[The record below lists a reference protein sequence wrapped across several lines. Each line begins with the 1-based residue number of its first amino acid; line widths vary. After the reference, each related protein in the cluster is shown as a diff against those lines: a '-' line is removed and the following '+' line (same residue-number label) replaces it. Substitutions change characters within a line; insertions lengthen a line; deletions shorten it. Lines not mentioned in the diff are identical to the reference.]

1 MLRRSNHVEILLKRL
16 DVTLLYAECVNKG
29 FIGSSVLF
37 EILKVGFEWGVEVSR
52 CQFKLVVRV
61 PKHGRPLCFS
71 QFSVPNMLLGES

>member
-16 DVTLLYAECVNKG
+16 DVTLLYAECVNKW

-61 PKHGRPLCFS
+61 PKHGPPLCFS